1 MKSDRERFIDTVRA
15 YVKRDGVETLL
26 RYLDKSDFYTAPAST
41 KYHDSEEGGLC
52 KHSLNVFAKMT
63 KDGVTESKAI
73 VSLFH
78 DLCKVGYYKVDY
90 RNSKE
95 NGVWVKVPYYTVDD
109 RLPYGHGEKSVL
121 MIQEFM
127 KLTLEEAMAIRWHM
141 GGFEPKENYG
151 YLSKAF
157 AEFPLALEL
166 HIADLRATYEKE

>member
-1 MKSDRERFIDTVRA
+1 MRSDRERFIDTVRA

-26 RYLDKSDFYTAPAST
+26 TYLDKSDFYTAPAST

-52 KHSLNVFAKMT
+52 KHSLKVFAKMT

-78 DLCKVGYYKVDY
+78 DICKVGFYKIEY

-127 KLTLEEAMAIRWHM
+127 KLTLDEAMAIRWHM

-157 AEFPLALEL
+157 TEFPLALEL
-166 HIADLRATYEKE
+166 HIADLKATYQSN